1 MKIYEE
7 QYENQLKEAL
17 EEIVGV
23 RDVTVIVNVEATEQK
38 VFERNTILKN
48 QTTNEQDKEGGTRQV
63 EDQSQEEQLVTVR
76 EGDEEVPVIIETK
89 KPVIRGVLVVAGGA
103 ENMTV
108 KNWIIESVTRVLD
121 VPSHKVAV
129 MPKKSKGDS

>member
-1 MKIYEE
+1 M
-7 QYENQLKEAL
+7 
-17 EEIVGV
+17 
-23 RDVTVIVNVEATEQK
+23 
-38 VFERNTILKN
+38 
-48 QTTNEQDKEGGTRQV
+48 